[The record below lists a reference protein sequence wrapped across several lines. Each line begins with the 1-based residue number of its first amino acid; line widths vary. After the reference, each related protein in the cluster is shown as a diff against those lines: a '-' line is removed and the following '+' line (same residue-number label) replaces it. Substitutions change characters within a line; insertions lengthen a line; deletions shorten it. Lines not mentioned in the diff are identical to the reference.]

1 MVMIN
6 KAIIVGNLGQDPE
19 KKVLDNGTVITT
31 FSVATTE
38 KWKDKNSGETTE
50 QTEWHR
56 VVTFRKLAEICAD
69 YLRKGSKVYI
79 EGKLQTRSWEKNGVK
94 MYSTEIVAQEMKML
108 DSRATGSTRDAGFDA
123 GKSGSLKGDP
133 ANIFDD
139 VPFHPASKDDP
150 PF

>member
-1 MVMIN
+1 MIN
-6 KAIIVGNLGQDPE
+6 KAIIVGNLGQNPE
-19 KKVLDNGTVITT
+19 KKVAENGTVITT

-38 KWKDKNSGETTE
+38 KWKDKNSGETIE

-56 VVTFRKLAEICAD
+56 IVAFRRLAEICAD

-94 MYSTEIVAQEMKML
+94 MYSTEIVANEMKML
-108 DSRATGSTRDAGFDA
+108 DSRSAESTRDTSFDA
-123 GKSGSLKGDP
+123 EKRGSGKDDP

>member
-1 MVMIN
+1 MGMEKEKVMIN
-6 KAIIVGNLGQDPE
+6 KVIIVGNLGQDPE
-19 KKVLDNGTVITT
+19 KKVLENGTIITT

-56 VVTFRKLAEICAD
+56 VVTFRRLAEICAD

-108 DSRATGSTRDAGFDA
+108 DSKPEERTRTKLG
-123 GKSGSLKGDP
+123 
-133 ANIFDD
+133 D
-139 VPFHPASKDDP
+139 VPF
-150 PF
+150 

>member
-1 MVMIN
+1 MLN

-19 KKVLDNGTVITT
+19 KKVTENGLVITT

-38 KWKDKNSGETTE
+38 KWKDKNSGENTE

-56 VVTFRKLAEICAD
+56 VVTFRRLAEICAE

-79 EGKLQTRSWEKNGVK
+79 EGKLQTRSWEKEGVK
-94 MYSTEIVAQEMKML
+94 MYSTEIIAQEMKML
-108 DSRATGSTRDAGFDA
+108 DSKAVGNNQDQGRHQGYDQGEID
-123 GKSGSLKGDP
+123 
-133 ANIFDD
+133 I
-139 VPFHPASKDDP
+139 SKP

>member
-1 MVMIN
+1 MIN

-19 KKVLDNGTVITT
+19 KKVAENGTVITT

-38 KWKDKNSGETTE
+38 KWKDKNSGETIE

-56 VVTFRKLAEICAD
+56 IVAFRRLAEICAD

-79 EGKLQTRSWEKNGVK
+79 EGKLQTRSWEKDGVK
-94 MYSTEIVAQEMKML
+94 KYSTEIVANEMKML
-108 DSRATGSTRDAGFDA
+108 DSRSAESTRDTSFDA
-123 GKSGSLKGDP
+123 EKRGSGKDYP
-133 ANIFDD
+133 ANNFDD

>member
-1 MVMIN
+1 MIN

-19 KKVLDNGTVITT
+19 KKVSENGTVITT

-38 KWKDKNSGETTE
+38 KWKDKNSGETIE

-56 VVTFRKLAEICAD
+56 IVTFRRLAEICAD

-94 MYSTEIVAQEMKML
+94 MYSTEIVAHEMKML
-108 DSRATGSTRDAGFDA
+108 DSR
-123 GKSGSLKGDP
+123 P
-133 ANIFDD
+133 DD
-139 VPFHPASKDDP
+139 KQEGVKIDKVPF
-150 PF
+150 

>member
-1 MVMIN
+1 MIN
-6 KAIIVGNLGQDPE
+6 KAMIIGNLGQDPE
-19 KKVLDNGTVITT
+19 KKVAENGTVITT

-56 VVTFRKLAEICAD
+56 VVAFRRLAEICAD

-79 EGKLQTRSWEKNGVK
+79 EGKLQTRSWEKDGVK
-94 MYSTEIVAQEMKML
+94 KYSTEIVAQEMKML
-108 DSRATGSTRDAGFDA
+108 DSKTNS
-123 GKSGSLKGDP
+123 SGSSIGAGID
-133 ANIFDD
+133 I
-139 VPFHPASKDDP
+139 SKP

>member
-1 MVMIN
+1 MLN

-19 KKVLDNGTVITT
+19 KKVSDNGTVITT

-56 VVTFRKLAEICAD
+56 VVTFRRLAEICAD

-79 EGKLQTRSWEKNGVK
+79 EGKLQTRSWDKDGMK
-94 MYSTEIVAQEMKML
+94 IYSTEIVAQEMKML
-108 DSRATGSTRDAGFDA
+108 DSKPVGNNQDQGRHQGYEQSEIDI
-123 GKSGSLKGDP
+123 S
-133 ANIFDD
+133 N
-139 VPFHPASKDDP
+139 P

>member
-1 MVMIN
+1 MIN
-6 KAIIVGNLGQDPE
+6 KAMIIGNLGQDPE
-19 KKVLDNGTVITT
+19 KKVAENGTVITT

-56 VVTFRKLAEICAD
+56 VVAFRKLAEICAD

-108 DSRATGSTRDAGFDA
+108 DSR
-123 GKSGSLKGDP
+123 P
-133 ANIFDD
+133 ANSSHEGGFEARTNKSTKNDATDIFKD
-139 VPFHPASKDDP
+139 VPFHSNLNDDP